1 MRKPLS
7 PELVWLALSLLP
19 KVGPKRL
26 AQLWPKIPV
35 QECHLAQK
43 ADWLSWGL
51 KDDQYARFEH
61 TWQQACDIEL
71 WLAGKANRSLL
82 TPWSLNYPRLL
93 NEINSKPSVLFV
105 EGDVSALQQAQ
116 VAMVGGRHAR
126 PQALTLCQQ
135 WSRELAGQGLTITS
149 GLAVGIDGFAH
160 DGALKGGGKTIAV
173 LGSGVN
179 YIYPACHRGLA
190 ERIVESGALVSEFLP
205 DSRPQAAYFP
215 RRNRIISGLSLG
227 TVIMEAAEKSGSLI
241 TARYALEQN
250 REVMA
255 TPSFPGDALGAGCNR
270 LIKDGAALV
279 QCAQDILDEVSP
291 MLMWAPEIVQ
301 QQKSPLDDN
310 QSLPFSSL
318 LDNVKEE
325 PLPIDIIASRSH
337 IPVQQVMSQLLE
349 LELLGFVESVTGGY
363 IRKRRG

>member
-1 MRKPLS
+1 MRKELS

-19 KVGPKRL
+19 KIGPQRL
-26 AQLWPKIPV
+26 SSLWPTIPV
-35 QECHLAQK
+35 QGCHLAVR
-43 ADWLSWGL
+43 ADWLSWGIS
-51 KDDQYARFEH
+51 DAQYTRLDRV
-61 TWQQACDIEL
+61 WQQAIRVEQ
-71 WLAGKANRSLL
+71 WLADKPNRSML
-82 TPWSLNYPRLL
+82 TPWSLGYPRLL

-105 EGDVSALQQAQ
+105 EGDGSVLQQAQ
-116 VAMVGGRHAR
+116 VAIVGGRHAR
-126 PQALTLCQQ
+126 PQALTLAQQ
-135 WSRELAGQGLTITS
+135 WSRELAGQGLVITS

-173 LGSGVN
+173 LGSGIDR
-179 YIYPACHRGLA
+179 IYPACHRGLA

-227 TVIMEAAEKSGSLI
+227 AVIVEAAEKSGSLI

-255 TPSFPGDALGAGCNR
+255 TPSFPGERVGAGCNR
-270 LIKDGAALV
+270 LIKQGAALV
-279 QCAQDILDEVSP
+279 QCAQDILDEISP
-291 MLMWAPEIVQ
+291 MLMWAPDIVEEQ
-301 QQKSPLDDN
+301 KKSPDDN